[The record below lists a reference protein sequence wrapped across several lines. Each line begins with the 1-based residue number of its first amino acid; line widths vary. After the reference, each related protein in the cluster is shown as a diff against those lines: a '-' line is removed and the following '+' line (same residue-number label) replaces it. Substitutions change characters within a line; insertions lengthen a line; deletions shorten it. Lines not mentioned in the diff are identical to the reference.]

1 MISIIFLDL
10 YKLRRLLLM
19 SKMSLIDFI
28 NFLKENE
35 SILELLREINKLPKT
50 IEFFSNSENAE
61 KLFNF
66 TNLVKQE
73 KIDQTKLKIQEAPNI
88 CAKKEPIHRGE
99 TYFKMLLNNLYFKYG
114 YLPKIDTITEELGN
128 DIVEF
133 IKKAGG
139 YKSISK
145 ACNYVTETDVAK
157 RFAYE
162 LDKINKI
169 KCPYC
174 GNDEVVR
181 YMGSKNVVD
190 SYGYKCKACEKRF
203 YGHIYTRTILNQYF
217 DYIRLEKNL
226 SSDIKIIFYKGE
238 KPNLIT
244 DNTDIYWYEI
254 LPVPPKRKK
263 FVWQEHSL
271 VFVLKQISKEYGY
284 LPKFETLSNKYK
296 LTAALNKFGGYKY
309 IAQKYGF
316 ITEFS
321 LKQKNIFP
329 IESKKHEIA

>member
-50 IEFFSNSENAE
+50 IEFFSNSENVE

-73 KIDQTKLKIQEAPNI
+73 KIDQAKLKIQEAPNI
-88 CAKKEPIHRGE
+88 CAKKELIHRGE

-217 DYIRLEKNL
+217 NYIRLEKNL

-263 FVWQEHSL
+263 FIWQEHSL

-284 LPKFETLSNKYK
+284 LPKLETLTKKYK
-296 LTAALNKFGGYKY
+296 LMAALNKFGGYKY

-316 ITEFS
+316 VTESS
-321 LKQKNIFP
+321 LKRKNIFP